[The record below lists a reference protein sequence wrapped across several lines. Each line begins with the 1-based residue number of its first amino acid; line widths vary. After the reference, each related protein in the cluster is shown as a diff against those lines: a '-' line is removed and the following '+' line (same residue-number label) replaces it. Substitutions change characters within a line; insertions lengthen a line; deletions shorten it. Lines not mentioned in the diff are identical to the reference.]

1 MKSGTLLA
9 LILLIFLSP
18 LTGQFS
24 SVKERA
30 RFTTIISFTDNPN
43 FRQKGK
49 LYDTYNA
56 SLSLINPYSY
66 KVNYKSLI
74 KSSNWDLNVT
84 ESELLHFQV
93 NRIDKIYMRK
103 DGNIIKGILIGALLG
118 SVTGYFLGQYS
129 GDDPAAP
136 GFTYTADQKSGQYGL
151 LLGTAG
157 GLAGGIIGA
166 NIRVEIP
173 IGASQQEYRRLK
185 PKLDI
190 YKLAIPAG
198 ASQL

>member
-1 MKSGTLLA
+1 MKSVFLLA
-9 LILLIFLSP
+9 MIPLFFLP
-18 LTGQFS
+18 RLNGQYS

-30 RFTTIISFTDNPN
+30 RFTAIITFTDNPN
-43 FRQKGK
+43 LRQKGK

-66 KVNYKSLI
+66 KVKYKSLI
-74 KSSNWDLNVT
+74 KSSTWDLSVLDQ
-84 ESELLHFQV
+84 ELLHIQV
-93 NRIDKIYMRK
+93 NQIDNIYMRK

-118 SVTGYFLGQYS
+118 SVTGYFLGQYR
-129 GDDPAAP
+129 GDDPVAP
-136 GFTYTADQKSGQYGL
+136 GITYTADQKSGRYGV

-173 IGASQQEYRRLK
+173 IGARQQEYRRLK
-185 PKLDI
+185 PRLDI
-190 YKLAIPAG
+190 YRLAGDPA
-198 ASQL
+198 SNQP